1 MDWRDLDLALY
12 EMYLFGE
19 LALPNQG
26 LGTKNQPSSEA
37 SERLVVM
44 MRKMVASGLYL
55 HIVRF

>member
-1 MDWRDLDLALY
+1 LY

-26 LGTKNQPSSEA
+26 LGTKNQPSTEA

-44 MRKMVASGLYL
+44 MQKMVESGENSL
-55 HIVRF
+55 